1 MHSCVSVL
9 THSSF
14 HLEFTAV
21 CFCESQRVGKCIK
34 PTSGPQKVFLQLW
47 PTENHLLLCAMH
59 SVEGSLTAQE
69 WQCLNSPVAIA
80 DNFVYLTRIS
90 LGHDRA
96 EKATDRKLTLNTAV
110 RFFFFFITT
119 QILLRT
125 YLKMKN
131 L

>member
-1 MHSCVSVL
+1 
-9 THSSF
+9 
-14 HLEFTAV
+14 
-21 CFCESQRVGKCIK
+21 
-34 PTSGPQKVFLQLW
+34 
-47 PTENHLLLCAMH
+47 MH

-110 RFFFFFITT
+110 RFFFFFNHYTNT
-119 QILLRT
+119 AQDLF
-125 YLKMKN
+125 KN
-131 L
+131 EEFVSLTW